1 MQTHQGFDMPS
12 QTSFEQQ
19 MNEMRVDMRE
29 MRGAIVK
36 MAEAMTK
43 LSVLEE
49 RNSIIAIAHDKLAE
63 KVEQGENKLSAVVLE
78 QAKFE
83 SKVGGITS
91 TMKMMWAVFGG
102 GVLYLGSQAIPLL
115 TNLPK
120 P

>member
-1 MQTHQGFDMPS
+1 MPS

-29 MRGAIVK
+29 MRGAIVR

-49 RNSIIAIAHDKLAE
+49 RNSIISAAHHKLAE
-63 KVEQGENKLSAVVLE
+63 KVEANEEKISEITLG

-83 SKVGGITS
+83 SKVSGIAGTVKIMWAALGGGII
-91 TMKMMWAVFGG
+91 F
-102 GVLYLGSQAIPLL
+102 LGSQAIPLL
-115 TNLPK
+115 INAPK
-120 P
+120 N